1 MCHLLSMISAAE
13 RQASVTL
20 PFDEGRKA
28 CTNKYSAFG
37 YSPGAFILPYTIPY
51 IITYKGGS
59 NSIMAFTRSD
69 KMNIAKRMADGKK
82 SYTVAKELGISR
94 STLDYALKHDAELCE
109 LISEF
114 QAELSEVKKK
124 ETERA
129 INSLKDLYESRLD
142 SLLATWQDLT
152 DLTKEKIDETS
163 IRDRVGAAKLILDM
177 IMSLSQI
184 AKDESE
190 DDGAT
195 SIEIIVEDA
204 SVDE

>member
-1 MCHLLSMISAAE
+1 
-13 RQASVTL
+13 
-20 PFDEGRKA
+20 
-28 CTNKYSAFG
+28 
-37 YSPGAFILPYTIPY
+37 
-51 IITYKGGS
+51 
-59 NSIMAFTRSD
+59 MAFTRSD

-114 QAELSEVKKK
+114 QAELSEVKKS

-142 SLLATWQDLT
+142 SLLDTWQNLT
-152 DLTKEKIDETS
+152 DLPKEKIDDTS

-177 IMSLSQI
+177 IVSLSQI
-184 AKDESE
+184 SKEEREDES
-190 DDGAT
+190 AT